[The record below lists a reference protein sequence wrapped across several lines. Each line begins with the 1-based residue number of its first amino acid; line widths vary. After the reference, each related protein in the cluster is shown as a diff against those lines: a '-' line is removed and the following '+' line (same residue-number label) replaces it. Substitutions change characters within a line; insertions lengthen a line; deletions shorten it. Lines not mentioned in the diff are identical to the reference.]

1 MHTGAGL
8 KRMFGWTATQLPEWP
23 LPRRPLRGSVVVF
36 TVISECFQICN
47 QSGFVFDGQLQS
59 KLVTRNCAGLNVVT
73 PETRRYIILAQP
85 LRIEPVFKRRN
96 RAAMLE
102 HVPVPHASER
112 RDFVVSGSPP
122 GIHRQVRV
130 GADRSPQNVVLLNM
144 IFRNLK

>member
-1 MHTGAGL
+1 MC
-8 KRMFGWTATQLPEWP
+8 GWTGTQLREWP
-23 LPRRPLRGSVVVF
+23 LPRRPLRDSVVVF

-73 PETRRYIILAQP
+73 PESRRYIILAQP
-85 LRIEPVFKRRN
+85 LRIEPIFKRRN

-102 HVPVPHASER
+102 HVPIPHASEG
-112 RDFVVSGSPP
+112 RDFVISGSPP

-130 GADRSPQNVVLLNM
+130 GPDRNPQDVVLLKM
-144 IFRNLK
+144 IFWDLKAWRR